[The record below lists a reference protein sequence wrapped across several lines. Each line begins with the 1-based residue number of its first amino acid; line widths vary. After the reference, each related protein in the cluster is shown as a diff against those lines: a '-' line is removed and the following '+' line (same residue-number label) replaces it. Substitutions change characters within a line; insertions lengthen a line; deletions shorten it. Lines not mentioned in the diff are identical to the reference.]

1 MNPLTQQQLLAATDT
16 AVAELHHKTIEAV
29 QQETAV
35 TWAGRAAAAY
45 HLYVQGGHLQMLLDA
60 EEYHHEALEHA
71 ALVSSDPGVL
81 DQVRHYLAACKA
93 DAMNDHYP

>member
-1 MNPLTQQQLLAATDT
+1 MNPLTQQQLLAATDA
-16 AVAELHHKTIEAV
+16 AVAELHRKSIETV

-45 HLYVQGGHLQMLLDA
+45 HLYIQNGHMQMLLDA

-71 ALVSSDPGVL
+71 ALVSSDPGIL
-81 DQVRHYLAACKA
+81 EAVRHYLTAVKA
-93 DAMNDHYP
+93 DALGDHYP